1 MNGLSRGK
9 IPFTGERNDQLP
21 LPLRRTFSDFSQADM
36 SLQFLNTNDL
46 GEGFCKQY
54 GGSLKVRR
62 GGTKW

>member
-1 MNGLSRGK
+1 
-9 IPFTGERNDQLP
+9 
-21 LPLRRTFSDFSQADM
+21 M

-62 GGTKW
+62 GGTKWWQVSAGESQVDKYKVLWHLFSYLTF